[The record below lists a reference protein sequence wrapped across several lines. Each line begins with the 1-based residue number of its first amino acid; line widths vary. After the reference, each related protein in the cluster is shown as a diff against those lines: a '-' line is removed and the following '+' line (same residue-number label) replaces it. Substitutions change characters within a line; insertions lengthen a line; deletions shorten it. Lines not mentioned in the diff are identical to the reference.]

1 MQGSFKRQAPIVM
14 ATTAAS
20 VGGAPAARKTLADQ
34 LRENRHDSSL
44 D

>member
-14 ATTAAS
+14 ATIAAPD
-20 VGGAPAARKTLADQ
+20 GAPPAARKTLADQ